1 MYIHYNLNPASWRID
16 FFIIVVNKTGR
27 CLFCLFLCGYFVGLF
42 VCFFHPS
49 KSNFPKLKFIMLTA
63 QLSCFH
69 RSLQV
74 KIHLICFWKK
84 EKQPF
89 DRLRK
94 RNINFKCLSL
104 ASLIHMRFQ
113 KKCVIKIR
121 SHAGFFVVVG
131 FPPPLQLL
139 LAEENSIWIFVDQ
152 NDANL

>member
-1 MYIHYNLNPASWRID
+1 MPCVKGCAYLY
-16 FFIIVVNKTGR
+16 
-27 CLFCLFLCGYFVGLF
+27 
-42 VCFFHPS
+42 
-49 KSNFPKLKFIMLTA
+49 FPKVGHFPKSKCIMLIF
-63 QLSCFH
+63 QLSFH
-69 RSLQV
+69 RSLQG

-94 RNINFKCLSL
+94 RNINFRCLSL
-104 ASLIHMRFQ
+104 ASLIHMKFQ

-121 SHAGFFVVVG
+121 SHAVIFF
-131 FPPPLQLL
+131 FSLSLQLL